1 MKKVQVSLML
11 MFILFS
17 FCLNIL
23 GLMDLVSIFI
33 TAPLLFVSLLIFVIY
48 LNERNR
54 FRGF

>member
-11 MFILFS
+11 LFILLAF
-17 FCLNIL
+17 FFNIL
-23 GLMDLVSIFI
+23 GLMELVSIFI
-33 TAPLLFVSLLIFVIY
+33 TAPILFISLLIFIIY